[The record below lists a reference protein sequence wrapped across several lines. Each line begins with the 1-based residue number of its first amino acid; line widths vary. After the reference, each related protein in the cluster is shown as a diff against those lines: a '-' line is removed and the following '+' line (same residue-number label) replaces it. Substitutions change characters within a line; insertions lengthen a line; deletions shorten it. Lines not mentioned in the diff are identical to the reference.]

1 MHPNQYTILNIKNYF
16 EIAEE
21 YAILEKQFTNDTL
34 YKKINFWIDMVLYPI
49 CLIVSILYFGQTMG
63 IFTVMSIHKTVTK
76 WQAYLHYFL
85 LKSQIEEWKTVVQST
100 GGPFISTNDSAYH
113 AYVYADGMQRLYNNL
128 FDRRFLSKKGSKS
141 L

>member
-1 MHPNQYTILNIKNYF
+1 MHPNQYTVLNIKNYF

-34 YKKINFWIDMVLYPI
+34 YKKVNFWIDMFLYPI
-49 CLIVSILYFGQTMG
+49 GLLVSVLYFGQSIG
-63 IFTVMSIHKTVTK
+63 IFTIMSIHKTVTK
-76 WQAYLHYFL
+76 WQTYLHYLL
-85 LKSQIEEWKTVVQST
+85 LKSQIHEWKSVVNSI
-100 GGPFISTNDSAYH
+100 GGPFISTNDTAYH

-128 FDRRFLSKKGSKS
+128 LGRRFLSKKGSES

>member
-1 MHPNQYTILNIKNYF
+1 MHPSQYTVLNIKNYF

-34 YKKINFWIDMVLYPI
+34 YKKVNFWIDMLIYPI
-49 CLIVSILYFGQTMG
+49 SLVISILYFGQSMG

-76 WQAYLHYFL
+76 WQAYLQYLFL
-85 LKSQIEEWKTVVQST
+85 KAEIHDWKSVVTSS
-100 GGPFISTNDSAYH
+100 GGPFISTNDSTYH
-113 AYVYADGMQRLYNNL
+113 SYVYADGMQRLYNNL
-128 FDRRFLSKKGSKS
+128 LGRRFLSKKGSKS

>member
-1 MHPNQYTILNIKNYF
+1 MHPNQYTLLNIRNYF

-34 YKKINFWIDMVLYPI
+34 YKKVNFWFDMFLYPFG
-49 CLIVSILYFGQTMG
+49 LLVSILYFGQSMG

-76 WQAYLHYFL
+76 WQTYLHYLL
-85 LKSQIEEWKTVVQST
+85 LKSQIHEWKSVVNSI
-100 GGPFISTNDSAYH
+100 GGPFISTNDNAYQS
-113 AYVYADGMQRLYNNL
+113 YVYADGMQRLYDSL
-128 FDRRFLSKKGSKS
+128 LGRRFLSKKGSKS